1 MAEVEFSLL
10 GPLMVRREGMSV
22 DIAAGRQRVLLA
34 TLLVNAGRVVPTGEL
49 IEVLWDA
56 SPPVSALV
64 SLRNYVKRLRKVLAD
79 TAHRRISTYA
89 GGYLI
94 RVDAGELDVTQFEAL
109 LGAAQ
114 TASQRGSW
122 ETAAAESRAAL
133 ALWRGE
139 PLADVGSEVLSL
151 REAPRLTEMRLQ
163 ALEVRFDADLQLGC
177 QPAMIAELRRLVG
190 EHALRERLHAQLM
203 LALYRDDRQAEALAA
218 YQHAR
223 QVLREELGT
232 EPGVRLRKLHQQILT
247 ADPALARPEPAR
259 PAAGAAVRVVPR
271 ELPPGVQHFTGRAD
285 QLTALTSLL
294 DRSGAEMPGTVLI
307 SAIGGTAGVGKT
319 ALAVHWAHRVARRFP
334 DGQLYA
340 NLRGYDPSGVPVAP
354 GEIIRGFLDALAVPV
369 ERIPAGLN
377 AQAGLYRS
385 LLADRRVLVVLDN
398 ARDAAQVRPLLPGA
412 AGCLVLV
419 TSRSQLTGLAAAD
432 GASPLNVSVLTDDE
446 ARDLLTCRLGRD
458 RVSAEPEA
466 VTELITLSARL
477 PLALNIAAA
486 RAAAQPR
493 HTLAALAAGLR
504 DERGRLDALD
514 TGDPAS
520 SLRVMFSWSYQNL
533 GTPAARMFRLLGL
546 HSGPDITTAAAASLA
561 AVVPTR
567 ARALINELADANL
580 IAEHAPGRYT
590 FHDLLRAYATDLA
603 ATTDTDAER
612 HEAVAR
618 VLDHYLHTAYSGA
631 LTLNRARPRFPLAP
645 PRSGVT
651 PETVADLDDALAW
664 FSAERQVLLT
674 AITQA
679 EVLGFYRHA
688 WQLPWALALFFDRM
702 GYWHDLEASEH
713 TAIAAAQ
720 RLGDR
725 AGQAYA
731 CRDLGWARFHLGAF
745 TDALACFRQALEM
758 HIQIGDR
765 PGAARDHHDIAAAAD
780 RLGSFGEALDN
791 AQESLALFEA
801 EDDDA
806 GVAKASNVVGY
817 LHVQMGDYEQAM
829 VYCQRALGLL
839 SGRKD
844 PLNEAATLD
853 SIGYALTHLGR
864 PAEALTFLRRAAR
877 MIKEVRAPYWQ
888 VDVLVHLGDACQAG
902 GEPEQCRHA
911 WQEALAIMDDL
922 HHPDADQVRAKLAGL
937 RMISRAQD
945 QLTVNA

>member
-10 GPLMVRREGMSV
+10 GPFMVRREGMPV
-22 DIAAGRQRVLLA
+22 DIAAGRQRALLA
-34 TLLVNAGRVVPTGEL
+34 ALLVNAGQVVPTDDL
-49 IEVLWDA
+49 IEALWAA
-56 SPPVSALV
+56 SPPASARV
-64 SLRNYVKRLRKVLAD
+64 SLHNYVKRLRKVLDD
-79 TAHRRISTYA
+79 TAHRRISTYP

-94 RVDAGELDVTQFEAL
+94 RVDAGELDVAQFEAL

-114 TASQRGSW
+114 TASRRGSW
-122 ETAAAESRAAL
+122 EAAAAASRAAL

-163 ALEVRFDADLQLGC
+163 ALEVRFDADLHLGC
-177 QPAMIAELRRLVG
+177 QSAVIAELQRLAG
-190 EHALRERLHAQLM
+190 DHPLREHLHAQLM
-203 LALYRDDRQAEALAA
+203 LALYRDGRQAEALAA
-218 YQHAR
+218 YQNAR
-223 QVLREELGT
+223 QVLVAELGA
-232 EPGVRLRKLHQQILT
+232 EPGIRLRELHRQILA
-247 ADPALARPEPAR
+247 ADPVLALPEPAW
-259 PAAGAAVRVVPR
+259 PAAAAAVQVVPR
-271 ELPPGVQHFTGRAD
+271 ELPPGVRHFTGRVDELA
-285 QLTALTSLL
+285 ALTSLL

-307 SAIGGTAGVGKT
+307 SSIGGTAGVGKT
-319 ALAVHWAHRVARRFP
+319 ALAVHWAHRVASQFP

-354 GEIIRGFLDALAVPV
+354 TEAIRGFLDALAVPV
-369 ERIPAGLN
+369 ERIPTGLD

-385 LLADRRVLVVLDN
+385 LLAGRRMLIVLDN

-446 ARDLLTCRLGRD
+446 ARDLLTCRLGCGRA
-458 RVSAEPEA
+458 SAEPEA

-486 RAAAQPR
+486 RAVAQPG

-520 SLRVMFSWSYQNL
+520 SLRAMFSWSFHNL
-533 GTPAARMFRLLGL
+533 SAPAARMFRLLGL
-546 HSGPDITTAAAASLA
+546 HPGPDITAAAAASLA
-561 AVVPTR
+561 ALAPAR
-567 ARALINELADANL
+567 ARALISELTDANL
-580 IAEHAPGRYT
+580 IAEHAPGRYA
-590 FHDLLRAYATDLA
+590 FHDLLRAYAADLA

-612 HEAVAR
+612 HEAAGR
-618 VLDHYLHTAYSGA
+618 VLDHYLHTAYTGGLA
-631 LTLNRARPRFPLAP
+631 LNRARPRLPLEP
-645 PRSGVT
+645 PRPGVT
-651 PETVADLDDALAW
+651 PENVTGLDDALAW

-679 EVLGFYRHA
+679 GALGFYRHA
-688 WQLPWALALFFDRM
+688 WQLPWALALFFDRL

-720 RLGDR
+720 CLGDR
-725 AGQAYA
+725 AAQAYA

-758 HIQIGDR
+758 HIQLGDR
-765 PGAARDHHDIAAAAD
+765 PGEARDHHDIAAAAE
-780 RLGSFGEALDN
+780 RLGRLDQAIEH
-791 AQESLALFEA
+791 AQQSLAMFQA
-801 EDDDA
+801 EDDLA

-817 LHVQMGDYEQAM
+817 LHAQVGDYEQAM

-864 PAEALTFLRRAAR
+864 PAEAITFLRKAAG
-877 MIKEVRAPYWQ
+877 MIKEMRAPYWQ

-911 WQEALAIMDDL
+911 WQEALAIMDDV

-937 RMISRAQD
+937 HTIPPAPGR
-945 QLTVNA
+945 

>member
-34 TLLVNAGRVVPTGEL
+34 ALLVNAGRVMPTDEL
-49 IEVLWDA
+49 IEVLWGA
-56 SPPVSALV
+56 SPPGSALV

-79 TAHRRISTYA
+79 TAHRRISTYP

-139 PLADVGSEVLSL
+139 PLADIGSEVLSL

-163 ALEVRFDADLQLGC
+163 ALEVRFDAELHLDC
-177 QPAMIAELRRLVG
+177 QPAVIAELQRLVG
-190 EHALRERLHAQLM
+190 EHPMREHLQAHLM
-203 LALYRDDRQAEALAA
+203 LALYRDGRQAEALAA
-218 YQHAR
+218 YQNAR
-223 QVLREELGT
+223 QVLREELGA
-232 EPGVRLRKLHQQILT
+232 EPGIRLQKLHRQILT
-247 ADPALARPEPAR
+247 ADPALAPPESAR
-259 PAAGAAVRVVPR
+259 PVAGAAVRVVPR
-271 ELPPGVQHFTGRAD
+271 ELPPGVRHFTGRAD
-285 QLTALTSLL
+285 QLAALTSLL

-319 ALAVHWAHRVARRFP
+319 ALAVHWAHQVAGQFP

-354 GEIIRGFLDALAVPV
+354 AEAIRGFLDALAVPV
-369 ERIPAGLN
+369 ERIPTGLD
-377 AQAGLYRS
+377 AQGGLYRS
-385 LLADRRVLVVLDN
+385 LLADRRMLIVLDN

-446 ARDLLTCRLGRD
+446 ARDLLTSRLGRG
-458 RVSAEPEA
+458 RASAEPEA

-477 PLALNIAAA
+477 PLALNIVAA
-486 RAAAQPR
+486 RAATQPG
-493 HTLAALAAGLR
+493 HTLAALTAGLR

-520 SLRVMFSWSYQNL
+520 SLRMVFSWSYQSL
-533 GTPAARMFRLLGL
+533 STPAARMFRLLGL
-546 HSGPDITTAAAASLA
+546 HSGPDITTAAAASLVA
-561 AVVPTR
+561 LTP
-567 ARALINELADANL
+567 ARAQALMNELADTNL
-580 IAEHAPGRYT
+580 IAEHAPGRYA

-603 ATTDTDAER
+603 AATDTGAER
-612 HEAVAR
+612 HEAVDR

-631 LTLNRARPRFPLAP
+631 LRLNRARPRFPLEP
-645 PRSGVT
+645 PRPGVT
-651 PETVADLDDALAW
+651 PETVTGLDDALAW

-679 EVLGFYRHA
+679 GALGFHRHA
-688 WQLPWALALFFDRM
+688 WQLPWALALFFDRK

-713 TAIAAAQ
+713 AAIAAAQ

-745 TDALACFRQALEM
+745 TDALACFHQALEM
-758 HIQIGDR
+758 HIQLGDR

-780 RLGSFGEALDN
+780 RLGRSGEALEH
-791 AQESLALFEA
+791 AQQSLALFEA
-801 EDDDA
+801 EDGHA
-806 GVAKASNVVGY
+806 GVARATNAVGY
-817 LHVQMGDYEQAM
+817 LHAQQGDFEQAM

-839 SGRKD
+839 SGGND
-844 PLNEAATLD
+844 PLVEAATLD

-864 PAEALTFLRRAAR
+864 PGEAITYLRNAAAIIEE
-877 MIKEVRAPYWQ
+877 MRAPYWQ
-888 VDVLVHLGDACQAG
+888 VDVLIHLGDACQAG

-922 HHPDADQVRAKLAGL
+922 NHPDADQVRAKLGGL
-937 RMISRAQD
+937 LMMPRAQD
-945 QLTVNA
+945 R